1 MIVSTAVD
9 TVALCFVTVVVD
21 GMMVDSD
28 CIVASPLAVKK
39 SEERSKT
46 YKSVVDTVTVDN
58 IAASMLATAIVLID
72 YYSLQL

>member
-1 MIVSTAVD
+1 MIVVN
-9 TVALCFVTVVVD
+9 VCVN
-21 GMMVDSD
+21 
-28 CIVASPLAVKK
+28 
-39 SEERSKT
+39 